1 MRSAYR
7 SFGESLGIAFQMADD
22 IVDATG
28 DRDVAGKPVRK
39 DARNGVVTLP
49 MIHACRLAGDHPAI
63 AKLAA
68 GESLARADEDAI
80 YELVADEAVLRAS
93 LVTLE
98 HHVAAARVQLRLL
111 APNRY
116 RLGLEDVLVG
126 ICRSARGAQPR
137 PA

>member
-1 MRSAYR
+1 M
-7 SFGESLGIAFQMADD
+7 
-22 IVDATG
+22 
-28 DRDVAGKPVRK
+28 
-39 DARNGVVTLP
+39 
-49 MIHACRLAGDHPAI
+49 
-63 AKLAA
+63 
-68 GESLARADEDAI
+68 LARADEDAI

-98 HHVAAARVQLRLL
+98 HHVPAARVQLSLL